1 MTTSHFVRFAVPAV
15 LLATS
20 ACTSAYYSTMEK
32 FGVHKRDI
40 LVDRVEDARADQEEA
55 KEQFQSTFEAFQA
68 LTSFQGGDLEDLYDR
83 LSDEYEDS
91 VDAASD
97 VRNRITSIEKVSGD
111 LFAEWESE
119 IEEITDA
126 DLQSKSRGL
135 MRDTKQRYDG
145 LITKM
150 TSAADA
156 MDPVLETFK
165 DNVLFLK
172 HNLNAQAISSLKDT
186 SVEIEGDVAALI
198 ARMQASI
205 DEANDFIETMGS

>member
-1 MTTSHFVRFAVPAV
+1 MKTPRLVRFAVPAL
-15 LLATS
+15 LLATT

-40 LVDRVEDARADQEEA
+40 LVDRVEDARADQEDA

-68 LTSFQGGDLEDLYDR
+68 LTSFEGGELEDLYER
-83 LSDEYEDS
+83 LNDEYEDS
-91 VDAASD
+91 VDSASD
-97 VRNRITSIEKVSGD
+97 VRGRIESIEKVSVD
-111 LFAEWESE
+111 LFEEWEGE
-119 IEEITDA
+119 IEEITDS

-145 LITKM
+145 LIVKM

-165 DNVLFLK
+165 NNVLFLK

-186 SVEIEGDVAALI
+186 SVEIESDVAALI
-198 ARMQASI
+198 ARMQDSI